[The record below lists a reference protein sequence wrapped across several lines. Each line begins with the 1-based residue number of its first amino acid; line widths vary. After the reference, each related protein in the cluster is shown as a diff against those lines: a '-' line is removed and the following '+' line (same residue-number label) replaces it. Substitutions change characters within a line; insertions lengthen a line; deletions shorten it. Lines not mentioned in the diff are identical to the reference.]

1 MKSFTALAGIVL
13 FILALVFSLDLFLFP
28 GRSITFDAHI
38 HMTTFSQFA
47 QALQDGEFPVRWADN
62 FANYGLPLP
71 LFAHQTTAYAGA
83 LLTLLFGSPVL
94 AYNVLVFL
102 GALLS
107 TVLLYKF
114 LRYSVEPWPALL
126 GTALF
131 AVAPYRIVNVYIR
144 GALPEFISLI
154 FLPWILIGVHQS
166 LVQKR
171 WLGLVN
177 VGVATALLA
186 LTHPMLLLISC
197 VVIVPYSL
205 FTAWPWMKNWKP
217 LAALGGIAA
226 LGVGVASFY
235 ILPLL
240 YDIRY
245 TNYGSAGP
253 EFASNSFLNLTQ
265 LFSESWSY
273 FGPSHPGPRSVPLI
287 PGVPEM
293 AIFLFA
299 VLVTAW
305 LFLRHKQ
312 PAKPFVLW
320 TGIGFLALLLLLP
333 VSSLLYQY
341 VPFLGKIQFPWR
353 MLSAFLIVP
362 PVLFALLIQRFRAA
376 WVGLIIISAVLLWR
390 IPQLYGKN
398 YLDYDLQNY
407 AFTTANLHTNNMST
421 LWMGD
426 PTKYPVQSEKLQ
438 VISGESELQLLS
450 RKNASR
456 EYRVTASV
464 PTRLVEYT
472 FYFPGWMVYVD
483 GQPVPVEFQD
493 AEYRGVMT
501 FEVPAGEHT
510 VNVRFED
517 TKVRQLGLALSVAS
531 LIVGGVWI
539 LAARRFLHL
548 K

>member
-1 MKSFTALAGIVL
+1 MKSFTALVGIVL

-71 LFAHQTTAYAGA
+71 LFAHQTTSYAGA
-83 LLTLLFGSPVL
+83 VLTLLLGNPVL
-94 AYNVLVFL
+94 AYNLLVFL

-107 TVLLYKF
+107 TTLFYKF
-114 LRYSVEPWPALL
+114 LRNSVQPWPALL

-154 FLPWILIGVHQS
+154 FVPWILIGVHQA

-197 VVIVPYSL
+197 VVIIPYTL
-205 FTAWPWMKNWKP
+205 FTAWPWVKNWKP
-217 LAALGGIAA
+217 LVAVGGVAA
-226 LGVGVASFY
+226 LGVAAASSY

-253 EFASNSFLNLTQ
+253 EFSNNASLG
-265 LFSESWSY
+265 FSQVFGESWSY
-273 FGPSHPGPRSVPLI
+273 FGPTHPGPRSVPLI

-299 VLVTAW
+299 VLVAAW
-305 LFLRHKQ
+305 LLVRHKQ
-312 PAKPFVLW
+312 QAKPFLLW
-320 TGIGFLALLLLLP
+320 SGIGFLALLLLLP
-333 VSSLLYQY
+333 ASALLYEY

-362 PVLFALLIQRFRAA
+362 PILFALLIDRFRAA

-426 PTKYPVQSEKLQ
+426 PTEYPVQTEKLQ
-438 VISGESELQLLS
+438 VVSGEANIEVLS

-456 EYRVTASV
+456 EYRVTASA

-472 FYFPGWMVYVD
+472 FYFPGWTVYVD

-493 AEYRGVMT
+493 PEYRGVMT

-510 VNVRFED
+510 VSVRFED
-517 TKVRQLGLALSVAS
+517 TKIRQLGMVLSGVS
-531 LIVGGVWI
+531 LLGGVVWI
-539 LAARRFLHL
+539 LGARRFLKL